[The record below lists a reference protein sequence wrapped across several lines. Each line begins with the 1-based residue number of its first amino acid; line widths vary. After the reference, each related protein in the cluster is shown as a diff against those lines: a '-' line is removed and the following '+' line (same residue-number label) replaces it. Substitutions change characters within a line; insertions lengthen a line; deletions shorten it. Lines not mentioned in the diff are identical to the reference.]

1 VVAGECPFMFL
12 PETPWFHRLH
22 GFCRKVVGRYPK

>member
-1 VVAGECPFMFL
+1 VIVGYCPHMFL

-22 GFCRKVVGRYPK
+22 GFFMKIGGRYPQ

>member
-1 VVAGECPFMFL
+1 MFL

-22 GFCRKVVGRYPK
+22 GFFMKIGGRYPQ

>member
-1 VVAGECPFMFL
+1 MFL

-22 GFCRKVVGRYPK
+22 GFFVKISGRYPQ